1 MESGKLHIHATAP
14 TNVAVCELA
23 RRCHADIF
31 NSRSYSSSSSD
42 IEERR
47 IRPADMVIVGNTKR
61 LKIQADGEEGMSSDD
76 PLFSLLCDERVKRL
90 KTKMGQMIVNVND
103 VIRMLRNPLEEDNE
117 LESWS
122 SCLKKKVSEI
132 LSVLNLFA
140 EEAPDSLR
148 LVDSQEYSQ
157 QACQQI
163 VAEIL
168 SENNAKLDEWAQA
181 VPPEPSSP
189 ISMAITR
196 LRSMLMKVHFPS
208 KVLNEYLLK
217 EEILNSSRIVFSTV
231 NVAGR
236 SCFGKLA
243 FDVVVLDEATQ
254 LVQAETAIVLRR
266 SLRCV
271 VLAGDEKQLPATV
284 MSTHC
289 VNLGYS
295 NSLFARLLDLGYP
308 HHLLDTQYRMHPAI
322 SRWPSSQFYEGRIRD
337 GENVLS
343 EEYTKDWHSIFPP
356 LSVYN
361 LSAGKEEVDEY
372 GSKFNNGEATLCRFL
387 VNRMKNLK
395 TKLTVGIISP
405 YKAQIQRLVH
415 LENIN
420 EVDGLTVRVCTI
432 DSFQGQECDIILFT
446 CVRSNHQGTIGFLK
460 DPRRLNVAITRAKFA
475 LILVCSVAT
484 VSSNPLW
491 ADLLGHAGNAA
502 CILHEGDSPLI
513 KRCADKVLLIHC
525 NSIVTLSTA
534 RL

>member
-1 MESGKLHIHATAP
+1 MESGKLKIHATAP

-31 NSRSYSSSSSD
+31 SSMINSSSD
-42 IEERR
+42 IKERR

-61 LKIQADGEEGMSSDD
+61 LKIQTDGEEEMSSDD
-76 PLFSLLCDERVKRL
+76 PLWALLCDERVKRL
-90 KTKMGQMIVNVND
+90 TTKMGQMIVNVHN
-103 VIRMLRNPLEEDNE
+103 VIQMLRNPLEEDNE

-122 SCLKKKVSEI
+122 SRLKSKVSEI
-132 LSVLNLFA
+132 LSVLTLFA
-140 EEAPDSLR
+140 EEAPISLR
-148 LVDSQEYSQ
+148 LVDTEEYSQ
-157 QACQQI
+157 QTCQQI

-168 SENNAKLDEWAQA
+168 LQNNAKLDEWAQT
-181 VPPEPSSP
+181 VPSVLSSP

-196 LRSMLMKVHFPS
+196 LRTMLVKVHFPP
-208 KVLNEYLLK
+208 KARDEYLLK
-217 EEILNSSRIVFSTV
+217 EEILNNSLIVFSTV
-231 NVAGR
+231 NTAGS
-236 SCFGKLA
+236 SCFDKLA

-284 MSTHC
+284 MSAHC
-289 VNLGYS
+289 INLGYS

-322 SRWPSSQFYEGRIRD
+322 SRWPSSQFYEGRIKD

-356 LSVYN
+356 FSVYN
-361 LSAGKEEVDEY
+361 LSAGKDEVDEN
-372 GSKFNNGEATLCRFL
+372 GSKFNNGEATLCRLL
-387 VNRMKNLK
+387 VNKIKTLK

-405 YKAQIQRLVH
+405 YKAQIQKLVH
-415 LENIN
+415 LETSN
-420 EVDGLTVRVCTI
+420 EADGLTVRVCTI

-446 CVRSNHQGTIGFLK
+446 CVRSNHRGSIGFLK

-475 LILVCSVAT
+475 LVLVCSVAT
-484 VSSNPLW
+484 VSSDPLW
-491 ADLLGHAGNAA
+491 AGLLGHAHNVA
-502 CILHEGDSPLI
+502 CILHEGNSPLI
-513 KRCADKVLLIHC
+513 KRSVDKVLLTHC
-525 NSIVTLSTA
+525 NSI
-534 RL
+534 